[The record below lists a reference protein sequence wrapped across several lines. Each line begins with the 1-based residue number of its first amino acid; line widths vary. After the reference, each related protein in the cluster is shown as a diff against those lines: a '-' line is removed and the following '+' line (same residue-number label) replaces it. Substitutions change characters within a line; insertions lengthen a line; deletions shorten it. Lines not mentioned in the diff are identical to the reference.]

1 MKLFLIFCLFT
12 VTSFAQQM
20 EVGPI
25 TRNVH
30 LPEKPAML
38 KSGNSNIDS
47 TFIYISDTL
56 NLPFYDDFSS
66 NKFQVYAAQFND
78 PGVTSQLYYHLL
90 NPATMLPF
98 SPLASFTNGSTFK
111 RTYDSSTDTF
121 IDSVFATI
129 SVKVGDFSAYPVS
142 YQTEDLYPPYYIY
155 DTVGVPDVR
164 DTIWVT
170 NPTYLQDSV
179 RVFFSTLVN
188 QNAHWLDHQAY
199 LNERFGYNPRS
210 LGVVTFDGLDEFGYP
225 YQIGTA
231 ITNYADRLTSKPL
244 NLASLSASDSVYLSF
259 LVQPEGL
266 GDIPETGDS
275 LVLELYAK
283 DLDQWFRVWSI
294 NGDTTYAFKPVHI
307 PVKEA
312 KYFKKGFQ
320 FRFKN
325 YGSLA
330 GALDHFHIDYV
341 HLRTQ
346 SFMADTLFKD
356 FAMVY
361 PLNTLLKTYTSVPW
375 DHYKQTSQSKMSEAV
390 KVMVHNG
397 SPNPE
402 NYQNGSIVF
411 GQGATNYGNFTLQG
425 FNLAEQ
431 QINYAPSTTHTSYHD
446 LSSGSEF
453 PKNLSGN
460 EQSFEVTTT
469 VSAQFPNDVN
479 NDQTTFIQ
487 HFYNYYSYD
496 DGSAEAAFGP
506 TGIQSRLAISYE
518 AYESD
523 SLIGIAMHFVP
534 SVTDVSNKL
543 FLMSVWA
550 DDGTGNPGQVL
561 YEDDVFST
569 RSPIYGTNQNMFIKY
584 YFPDTMKVAVP
595 TKFFV
600 GWRQLDQERLNLGLD
615 RNTDQSDKIKFSVD
629 GGGSWMSSPFE
640 GSAMM
645 RPIFS
650 TSLDPILGILPTENL
665 ASFICYPNPVTEE
678 LHFQSSSQFENEQ
691 KFIFDA
697 SGRLI
702 HQTTENVVSFNDFQT
717 GIYFVSIP
725 FISPQPVKII
735 KQ

>member
-1 MKLFLIFCLFT
+1 MKLFLIFCLLT
-12 VTSFAQQM
+12 ITSFAQQM

-25 TRNVH
+25 TRNLN
-30 LPEKPAML
+30 LPEKPSVL
-38 KSGNSNIDS
+38 KSGNGHIDS
-47 TFIYISDTL
+47 TFIYVSDTL

-66 NKFQVYAAQFND
+66 NKFQVYNAQFND

-90 NPATMLPF
+90 DPVTMLPF
-98 SPLASFTNGSTFK
+98 SSLASFTNGATFK
-111 RTYDSSTDTF
+111 RTYDSTTDTF

-129 SVKVGDFSAYPVS
+129 GVKVGDFSSYPIN

-170 NPTYLQDSV
+170 NPTYLQDSA
-179 RVFFSTLVN
+179 RIFFSTLFD
-188 QNAHWLDHQAY
+188 QNAHWLDNKAY
-199 LNERFGYNPRS
+199 LNERFAYNPRS

-244 NLASLSASDSVYLSF
+244 NLGGLSAADSVYLSF

-283 DLDQWFRVWSI
+283 DLDQWFRIWSI

-307 PVKEA
+307 PVKDA

-330 GALDHFHIDYV
+330 GSLDHFHLDYV

-346 SFMADTLFKD
+346 SFLADTLFKD
-356 FAMVY
+356 FALVY

-375 DHYKQTSQSKMSEAV
+375 DHYKQSSQNKMSDAV

-402 NYQNGSIVF
+402 NYQNGTIVF

-431 QINYAPSTTHTSYHD
+431 QINYAPGTTHTSYHD
-446 LSSGSEF
+446 LSTGAEF
-453 PKNLSGN
+453 PRNLTGD
-460 EQSFEVTTT
+460 EQSFEVNTT

-479 NDQTTFIQ
+479 NDQSTFIQ

-518 AYESD
+518 AYEPD

-543 FLMSVWA
+543 FLMTVWA
-550 DDGTGNPGQVL
+550 DDGAGNPGQVL
-561 YEDDVFST
+561 YEDDIFNT
-569 RSPIYGTNQNMFIKY
+569 RNPIYGTNQNMFIKY

-600 GWRQLDQERLNLGLD
+600 GWRQLDQQRLNLGLD
-615 RNTDQSDKIKFSVD
+615 RNIDHSDKIKFSVD
-629 GGGSWMSSPFE
+629 GGGSWMTSPFE
-640 GSAMM
+640 GSAML

-650 TSLDPILGILPTENL
+650 TSLDHTLGIKASENL
-665 ASFICYPNPVTEE
+665 SEFTCFPNPVTEE
-678 LHFQSSSQFENEQ
+678 LHFQSSNQLETER
-691 KFIFDA
+691 KYIYDA

-702 HQTTENVVSFNDFQT
+702 LETTDNVISFVGFQT

-725 FISPQPVKII
+725 TISPKPVKII

>member
-12 VTSFAQQM
+12 VTSFAQKM

-90 NPATMLPF
+90 NPATMIPF
-98 SPLASFTNGSTFK
+98 SPLASFTNGATFK

-179 RVFFSTLVN
+179 RVFFSTLVD

-294 NGDTTYAFKPVHI
+294 NGDTTYAFKPVHV

-375 DHYKQTSQSKMSEAV
+375 DHYKQTSQNKMSDAV

-543 FLMSVWA
+543 FLMTVWA

-650 TSLDPILGILPTENL
+650 TSLDPILGVKPTENL

-678 LHFQSSSQFENEQ
+678 LHFQSSSQLENEQ
-691 KFIFDA
+691 KFIYDA

-702 HQTTENVVSFNDFQT
+702 LQTTENVVSFNDFQT
-717 GIYFVSIP
+717 GIYFISIP
-725 FISPQPVKII
+725 SISPQPVKII

>member
-1 MKLFLIFCLFT
+1 MKLFLIFCLLT
-12 VTSFAQQM
+12 ITSFAQQM
-20 EVGPI
+20 EMGPI
-25 TRNVH
+25 TRDVN
-30 LPEKPAML
+30 LPEKPSVL
-38 KSGNSNIDS
+38 KSGNGNIDS
-47 TFIYISDTL
+47 TFVYVSDTL
-56 NLPFYDDFSS
+56 NLPFYDDFST
-66 NKFQVYAAQFND
+66 NKFQAYAAQFND
-78 PGVTSQLYYHLL
+78 PGVTSQLYYQLL
-90 NPATMLPF
+90 DPITMLPYG
-98 SPLASFTNGSTFK
+98 SLASFTNGATFK
-111 RTYDSSTDTF
+111 RTYDSTTDTF

-129 SVKVGDFSAYPVS
+129 GVKVGDFSSYPIN

-170 NPTYLQDSV
+170 NPTYLQDSA
-179 RVFFSTLVN
+179 RVFFSTLSD
-188 QNAHWLDHQAY
+188 QNAHWLDNKAY
-199 LNERFGYNPRS
+199 LNERFAFNPRS

-225 YQIGTA
+225 YQIGSA

-244 NLASLSASDSVYLSF
+244 NLGGLSAADSVYLSF

-266 GDIPETGDS
+266 GDIPEIGDS

-283 DLDQWFRVWSI
+283 DLDQWFRIWSI

-307 PVKEA
+307 PVKDA

-330 GALDHFHIDYV
+330 GSLDHFHIDYV

-346 SFMADTLFKD
+346 SFLADTLFKD
-356 FAMVY
+356 FALVY

-375 DHYKQTSQSKMSEAV
+375 DHYKQTSQNKMSDAV

-402 NYQNGSIVF
+402 NYQNGTIVF

-431 QINYAPSTTHTSYHD
+431 QINYAPGTTHTSYHD
-446 LSSGSEF
+446 LSTGAEF
-453 PKNLSGN
+453 PKNLTGD
-460 EQSFEVTTT
+460 EQSFEVNTT

-479 NDQTTFIQ
+479 NDQSTFIQ

-518 AYESD
+518 AYEPD

-543 FLMSVWA
+543 FLMTVWA

-561 YEDDVFST
+561 YEDDIFNT

-600 GWRQLDQERLNLGLD
+600 GWRQLDQQRLNLGLD
-615 RNTDQSDKIKFSVD
+615 RNIDHSDKIKFSVD
-629 GGGSWMSSPFE
+629 GGGSWMTSPFE
-640 GSAMM
+640 GSAML

-650 TSLDPILGILPTENL
+650 TSLDPTLGIKTPVNS
-665 ASFICYPNPVTEE
+665 ADFSCYPNPVTEE
-678 LHFQSSSQFENEQ
+678 LHFQSSSQLENEQ
-691 KFIFDA
+691 KYIYDA

-702 HQTTENVVSFNDFQT
+702 RQTTENIVSFVDFQT

-725 FISPQPVKII
+725 SISPKPVKII

>member
-12 VTSFAQQM
+12 ITSFAQQM

-30 LPEKPAML
+30 LPEKPSIL
-38 KSGNSNIDS
+38 KSGNGNIDS
-47 TFIYISDTL
+47 TFNYVSDTL
-56 NLPFYDDFSS
+56 TLPFYDDFSS
-66 NKFQVYAAQFND
+66 NKFQVYTAQFND

-90 NPATMLPF
+90 NSATMLPF
-98 SPLASFTNGSTFK
+98 SSTASFTNGATFK
-111 RTYDSSTDTF
+111 RTYDSTTDTF
-121 IDSVFATI
+121 IDSVFSTT
-129 SVKVGDFSAYPVS
+129 SVKVGDFSAYPVN

-170 NPTYLQDSV
+170 NPTYLQDSA
-179 RVFFSTLVN
+179 RVFFSTLADP
-188 QNAHWLDHQAY
+188 NAHWLDHQAY

-244 NLASLSASDSVYLSF
+244 NLGSLSAADSVYLSF
-259 LVQPEGL
+259 LVQPEGF

-294 NGDTTYAFKPVHI
+294 NGDTTYAFKPVHVS
-307 PVKEA
+307 VKDA

-375 DHYKQTSQSKMSEAV
+375 DHYKQTTQNKMSDAV

-402 NYQNGSIVF
+402 NYQNGTIVF

-425 FNLAEQ
+425 FTLAEQ
-431 QINYAPSTTHTSYHD
+431 QINYAPGTTHTSFHD

-479 NDQTTFIQ
+479 NDQSTFIQ

-506 TGIQSRLAISYE
+506 TGVQSRLAISYE
-518 AYESD
+518 AYEPD

-534 SVTDVSNKL
+534 SVTDVSTKL
-543 FLMSVWA
+543 FLMTVWA

-561 YEDDVFST
+561 YEDDVFNT
-569 RSPIYGTNQNMFIKY
+569 RSPIYGSNQNMFIKY

-595 TKFFV
+595 NKFFV
-600 GWRQLDQERLNLGLD
+600 GWRQLDQQRLNLGLD
-615 RNTDQSDKIKFSVD
+615 RNIDHSDKIKFSVD

-650 TSLDPILGILPTENL
+650 TSLDPILGVKPTENL
-665 ASFICYPNPVTEE
+665 ANFNCYPNPVTEE
-678 LHFQSSSQFENEQ
+678 LHFQSSSQLENER

-697 SGRLI
+697 AGRLI
-702 HQTTENVVSFNDFQT
+702 LETTENVVSFVGFQT

-725 FISPQPVKII
+725 TISPKPVKII
-735 KQ
+735 KK

>member
-1 MKLFLIFCLFT
+1 
-12 VTSFAQQM
+12 
-20 EVGPI
+20 
-25 TRNVH
+25 
-30 LPEKPAML
+30 
-38 KSGNSNIDS
+38 
-47 TFIYISDTL
+47 
-56 NLPFYDDFSS
+56 
-66 NKFQVYAAQFND
+66 
-78 PGVTSQLYYHLL
+78 
-90 NPATMLPF
+90 
-98 SPLASFTNGSTFK
+98 
-111 RTYDSSTDTF
+111 
-121 IDSVFATI
+121 
-129 SVKVGDFSAYPVS
+129 
-142 YQTEDLYPPYYIY
+142 
-155 DTVGVPDVR
+155 
-164 DTIWVT
+164 
-170 NPTYLQDSV
+170 
-179 RVFFSTLVN
+179 
-188 QNAHWLDHQAY
+188 
-199 LNERFGYNPRS
+199 
-210 LGVVTFDGLDEFGYP
+210 
-225 YQIGTA
+225 
-231 ITNYADRLTSKPL
+231 
-244 NLASLSASDSVYLSF
+244 
-259 LVQPEGL
+259 VQPEGL

-283 DLDQWFRVWSI
+283 DLDQWFRVWSM
-294 NGDTTYAFKPVHI
+294 NGDTTYAFRPVHVS
-307 PVKEA
+307 VKDA

-375 DHYKQTSQSKMSEAV
+375 DHYKQTTQNKMSDAV

-402 NYQNGSIVF
+402 NYQNGTIVF

-425 FNLAEQ
+425 FTLAEQ
-431 QINYAPSTTHTSYHD
+431 QINYAPGTTHTSFHD

-479 NDQTTFIQ
+479 NDQSTFIQ

-506 TGIQSRLAISYE
+506 TGVQSRLAISYE
-518 AYESD
+518 AYEPD

-534 SVTDVSNKL
+534 SVTDVSTKL
-543 FLMSVWA
+543 FLMTVWA

-561 YEDDVFST
+561 YEDDVFNT
-569 RSPIYGTNQNMFIKY
+569 RSPIYGSNQNMFIKY

-600 GWRQLDQERLNLGLD
+600 GWRQLDQQRLNLGLD
-615 RNTDQSDKIKFSVD
+615 RNIDHSDKIKFSVD

-650 TSLDPILGILPTENL
+650 TSLDPILGVKPTENL
-665 ASFICYPNPVTEE
+665 ANFNCYPNPVTEE
-678 LHFQSSSQFENEQ
+678 LHFQSSSQLENER

-697 SGRLI
+697 AGRLI
-702 HQTTENVVSFNDFQT
+702 LETTENVVSFVGFQT

-725 FISPQPVKII
+725 TISPKPVKII

>member
-12 VTSFAQQM
+12 ITSFAQQM

-30 LPEKPAML
+30 LPEKPSIL
-38 KSGNSNIDS
+38 KSGNGNIDS
-47 TFIYISDTL
+47 TFNYVSDTL
-56 NLPFYDDFSS
+56 TLRFYDDFSS
-66 NKFQVYAAQFND
+66 NKFQVYTAQFND

-90 NPATMLPF
+90 NSATMLPF
-98 SPLASFTNGSTFK
+98 SSTASFTNGATFK
-111 RTYDSSTDTF
+111 RTYDSTTDTF
-121 IDSVFATI
+121 IDSVFSTT
-129 SVKVGDFSAYPVS
+129 SVKVGDFSAYPVN

-170 NPTYLQDSV
+170 NPTYLQDSA
-179 RVFFSTLVN
+179 RVFFSTLADP
-188 QNAHWLDHQAY
+188 NAHWLDHQAY

-244 NLASLSASDSVYLSF
+244 NLGSLSAADSVYLSF
-259 LVQPEGL
+259 LVQPEGF

-294 NGDTTYAFKPVHI
+294 NGDTTYAFKPVHVS
-307 PVKEA
+307 VKDA

-375 DHYKQTSQSKMSEAV
+375 DHYKQTTQNKMSDAV

-402 NYQNGSIVF
+402 NYQNGTIVF

-425 FNLAEQ
+425 FTLAEQ
-431 QINYAPSTTHTSYHD
+431 QINYAPGTTHTSFHD

-479 NDQTTFIQ
+479 NDQSTFIQ

-506 TGIQSRLAISYE
+506 TGVQSRLAISYE
-518 AYESD
+518 AYEPD

-534 SVTDVSNKL
+534 SVTDVSTKL
-543 FLMSVWA
+543 FLMTVWA

-561 YEDDVFST
+561 YEDDVFNT
-569 RSPIYGTNQNMFIKY
+569 RSPIYGSNQNMFIKY

-600 GWRQLDQERLNLGLD
+600 GWRQLDQQRLNLGLD
-615 RNTDQSDKIKFSVD
+615 RNIDYSDKIKFSVD

-650 TSLDPILGILPTENL
+650 TSLDPILGVKPTENL
-665 ASFICYPNPVTEE
+665 ANFNCYPNPVTEE
-678 LHFQSSSQFENEQ
+678 LHFQSSSQLENER

-697 SGRLI
+697 AGRLI
-702 HQTTENVVSFNDFQT
+702 LETTENVVSFVGFQT

-725 FISPQPVKII
+725 TISPKPVKII
-735 KQ
+735 KK

>member
-1 MKLFLIFCLFT
+1 MKLFLIFCLIT

-25 TRNVH
+25 TQNVDLQGKSAH
-30 LPEKPAML
+30 L
-38 KSGNSNIDS
+38 KSGNTNIDS

-56 NLPFYDDFSS
+56 NLPFFDDFSS

-78 PGVTSQLYYHLL
+78 PGVTSQLFYHLL

-98 SPLASFTNGSTFK
+98 SPNASFTNGATFK
-111 RTYDSSTDTF
+111 RTYDSTTDTF

-129 SVKVGDFSAYPVS
+129 SVKVGDFSSYPIN
-142 YQTEDLYPPYYIY
+142 YQTEDLFPPYYIY

-170 NPTYLQDSV
+170 NPTYLQDSA
-179 RVFFSTLVN
+179 RVFFSTLMD
-188 QNAHWLDHQAY
+188 QNAHWLDRQAY

-210 LGVVTFDGLDEFGYP
+210 LGVATFDGLDEFGYP
-225 YQIGTA
+225 YEIGTA

-244 NLASLSASDSVYLSF
+244 NLGSLTASDSVYLSF

-283 DLDQWFRVWSI
+283 DLDQWFRVWSV

-307 PVKEA
+307 PVKDA

-346 SFMADTLFKD
+346 SFLGDTLFKD
-356 FAMVY
+356 FALVY

-375 DHYKQTSQSKMSEAV
+375 DHYKQTAENKMSNAL

-402 NYQNGSIVF
+402 NYQNGSVVF
-411 GQGATNYGNFTLQG
+411 GQGGTTYGNFTLQG

-431 QINYAPSTTHTSYHD
+431 QINYAPSTTHTSFHD
-446 LSSGSEF
+446 LTAGAEF
-453 PKNLSGN
+453 PKNLTGN
-460 EQSFEVTTT
+460 EQSFEVNTT
-469 VSAQFPNDVN
+469 VNAQFPNDVN
-479 NDQTTFIQ
+479 NDQTTFTQ

-518 AYESD
+518 AYEAD

-543 FLMSVWA
+543 FLMTVWA

-650 TSLDPILGILPTENL
+650 TSLDPILGIKTNESTAN
-665 ASFICYPNPVTEE
+665 FYCYPNPVMDE
-678 LHFQSSSQFENEQ
+678 LHFQSDSQLENER

-697 SGRLI
+697 AGRLI
-702 HQTTENVVSFNDFQT
+702 LETTESTVSFVDFQT

-725 FISPQPVKII
+725 SISPKPVKII

>member
-1 MKLFLIFCLFT
+1 M
-12 VTSFAQQM
+12 
-20 EVGPI
+20 GPI
-25 TRNVH
+25 TRNVN
-30 LPEKPAML
+30 LPEKPSVL
-38 KSGNSNIDS
+38 KSGNANIDS
-47 TFIYISDTL
+47 TFVYVSDTL
-56 NLPFYDDFSS
+56 NLPFYDDFST
-66 NKFQVYAAQFND
+66 NKFQAYAAQFND
-78 PGVTSQLYYHLL
+78 PGVTSQLYYQLL
-90 NPATMLPF
+90 DPITMLPYG
-98 SPLASFTNGSTFK
+98 SLASFTNGATFK
-111 RTYDSSTDTF
+111 RTYDSTTDTF

-129 SVKVGDFSAYPVS
+129 GVKVGDFSSYPIN

-170 NPTYLQDSV
+170 NPTYLQDSA
-179 RVFFSTLVN
+179 RVFFSTLSD
-188 QNAHWLDHQAY
+188 QNAHWLDNKAY
-199 LNERFGYNPRS
+199 LNERFAFNPRS

-225 YQIGTA
+225 YQIGSA

-244 NLASLSASDSVYLSF
+244 NLGGLSATDSVYLSF

-283 DLDQWFRVWSI
+283 DLDQWFRLWSI

-307 PVKEA
+307 PVKDA

-330 GALDHFHIDYV
+330 GSLDHFHIDYV

-346 SFMADTLFKD
+346 SFLADTLFKD
-356 FAMVY
+356 FALVY

-375 DHYKQTSQSKMSEAV
+375 DHYKQTSQNKMSDAV

-402 NYQNGSIVF
+402 NYQNGTIVF

-431 QINYAPSTTHTSYHD
+431 QINYAPGTTHTSFHD
-446 LSSGSEF
+446 LSSGAEF
-453 PKNLSGN
+453 PKNLTGD
-460 EQSFEVTTT
+460 EQSFEVNTS

-479 NDQTTFIQ
+479 NDQSTFIQ

-518 AYESD
+518 AYEPD

-543 FLMSVWA
+543 FLMTVWA

-561 YEDDVFST
+561 YEDDIFNT

-600 GWRQLDQERLNLGLD
+600 GWRQLDQQRLNLGLD
-615 RNTDQSDKIKFSVD
+615 RNIDHSDKIKFSVD
-629 GGGSWMSSPFE
+629 GGGSWMTSPFE
-640 GSAMM
+640 GSAML

-650 TSLDPILGILPTENL
+650 TSLDPTLGIKTPVNS
-665 ASFICYPNPVTEE
+665 ADFSCYPNPVTEE
-678 LHFQSSSQFENEQ
+678 LHFQSSSHLENEQ
-691 KFIFDA
+691 KYIYDA

-702 HQTTENVVSFNDFQT
+702 LQTTENIVSFVDFQT

-725 FISPQPVKII
+725 SISPKPVKII

>member
-12 VTSFAQQM
+12 ITSFAQQM

-30 LPEKPAML
+30 LPEKPSIL
-38 KSGNSNIDS
+38 KSGNGNIDS
-47 TFIYISDTL
+47 TFIYVSDTL
-56 NLPFYDDFSS
+56 NLPFYDEFST

-78 PGVTSQLYYHLL
+78 PGVTSQLYFHLL
-90 NPATMLPF
+90 NSATMLPF
-98 SPLASFTNGSTFK
+98 SPSASFTNGATFK
-111 RTYDSSTDTF
+111 RTYDSTTDTF
-121 IDSVFATI
+121 IDSVFATT
-129 SVKVGDFSAYPVS
+129 SVKVGDFSAYPVN

-170 NPTYLQDSV
+170 NPTYLQDSA
-179 RVFFSTLVN
+179 RVFFSTLADP
-188 QNAHWLDHQAY
+188 NAHWLDHQAY
-199 LNERFGYNPRS
+199 LNERFGFNPRS

-244 NLASLSASDSVYLSF
+244 NLGSLSAADSVYLSF

-283 DLDQWFRVWSI
+283 DLDQWFRVWSM

-307 PVKEA
+307 SVKDA

-375 DHYKQTSQSKMSEAV
+375 DHYKQTSQNKMSDAV

-402 NYQNGSIVF
+402 NYQNGTIVF

-425 FNLAEQ
+425 FNLAEN
-431 QINYAPSTTHTSYHD
+431 QINYAPGTTHTSYHD
-446 LSSGSEF
+446 LTSGSEF

-479 NDQTTFIQ
+479 NDQSTFTQ

-506 TGIQSRLAISYE
+506 TGVQSRLAISYE
-518 AYESD
+518 AYEPD

-543 FLMSVWA
+543 FLMTIWA

-561 YEDDVFST
+561 YEDNVFNT
-569 RSPIYGTNQNMFIKY
+569 RSPIYGSNQNMFIKY

-600 GWRQLDQERLNLGLD
+600 GWRQLDQQRLNLGLD
-615 RNTDQSDKIKFSVD
+615 RNIDHSDKIKFSVD

-650 TSLDPILGILPTENL
+650 TSLDPILGVKPTENL
-665 ASFICYPNPVTEE
+665 ANFNCYPNPVTEE
-678 LHFQSSSQFENEQ
+678 LHFQSASQLENEQ
-691 KFIFDA
+691 KFIYDA

-702 HQTTENVVSFNDFQT
+702 LQTMENVISFVGFQT
-717 GIYFVSIP
+717 GIYFVTIP
-725 FISPQPVKII
+725 SISPKPVKII

>member
-1 MKLFLIFCLFT
+1 MKLFLIFCLLT
-12 VTSFAQQM
+12 ITSFAQQM
-20 EVGPI
+20 EMGPI
-25 TRNVH
+25 TRNVN
-30 LPEKPAML
+30 LPEKPSVL
-38 KSGNSNIDS
+38 KSGNANIDS
-47 TFIYISDTL
+47 TFVYVSDTL
-56 NLPFYDDFSS
+56 NLPFYDDFST
-66 NKFQVYAAQFND
+66 NKFQAYAAQFND
-78 PGVTSQLYYHLL
+78 PGVTSQLYYQLL
-90 NPATMLPF
+90 DPITMLPYG
-98 SPLASFTNGSTFK
+98 SLASFTNGATFK
-111 RTYDSSTDTF
+111 RTYDSTTDTF

-129 SVKVGDFSAYPVS
+129 GMKVGDFSSYPIN

-170 NPTYLQDSV
+170 NPTYLQDSA
-179 RVFFSTLVN
+179 RVFFSTLSD
-188 QNAHWLDHQAY
+188 QNAHWLDNKAY
-199 LNERFGYNPRS
+199 LNERFAFNPRS

-225 YQIGTA
+225 YQIGSA

-244 NLASLSASDSVYLSF
+244 NLGGLSATDSVYLSF

-283 DLDQWFRVWSI
+283 DLDQWFRLWSI

-307 PVKEA
+307 PVKDA

-330 GALDHFHIDYV
+330 GSLDHFHIDYV

-346 SFMADTLFKD
+346 SFLADTLFKD
-356 FAMVY
+356 FALVY

-375 DHYKQTSQSKMSEAV
+375 DHYKQTSQNKMSDAV

-402 NYQNGSIVF
+402 NYQNGTIVF

-431 QINYAPSTTHTSYHD
+431 QINYAPGTTHTSYHD
-446 LSSGSEF
+446 LSTGAEF
-453 PKNLSGN
+453 PKNLTGD
-460 EQSFEVTTT
+460 EQSFVVNTT

-479 NDQTTFIQ
+479 NDQSTFIQ

-506 TGIQSRLAISYE
+506 TGIQSRLAISYD
-518 AYESD
+518 AYEPD

-543 FLMSVWA
+543 FLMTVWA

-561 YEDDVFST
+561 YEDDIFNT

-600 GWRQLDQERLNLGLD
+600 GWRQLDQQRLNLGLD
-615 RNTDQSDKIKFSVD
+615 RNIDHSDKIKFSVD
-629 GGGSWMSSPFE
+629 GGGSWMTSPFE
-640 GSAMM
+640 GSAML

-650 TSLDPILGILPTENL
+650 TSLDPTLGIKTPVNS
-665 ASFICYPNPVTEE
+665 ADFSCYPNPVTEE
-678 LHFQSSSQFENEQ
+678 LHFQSSSQLENEQ
-691 KFIFDA
+691 KYIYDA

-702 HQTTENVVSFNDFQT
+702 LQTTENIVSFVDFQT

-725 FISPQPVKII
+725 SISPKPVKII

>member
-1 MKLFLIFCLFT
+1 MKLFLIFCLLT
-12 VTSFAQQM
+12 ITSFAQQM
-20 EVGPI
+20 EMGPI
-25 TRNVH
+25 TRDVN
-30 LPEKPAML
+30 LPEKPSVL
-38 KSGNSNIDS
+38 KSGNGNIDS
-47 TFIYISDTL
+47 TFVYVSDTL
-56 NLPFYDDFSS
+56 NLPFYDDFST
-66 NKFQVYAAQFND
+66 NKFQAYAAQFND
-78 PGVTSQLYYHLL
+78 PGVTSQLYYQLL
-90 NPATMLPF
+90 DPITMLPYG
-98 SPLASFTNGSTFK
+98 SLASFTNGATFK
-111 RTYDSSTDTF
+111 RTYDSTTDTF

-129 SVKVGDFSAYPVS
+129 GVKVGDFSSYPIN

-170 NPTYLQDSV
+170 NPTYLQDSA
-179 RVFFSTLVN
+179 RVFFSTLSD
-188 QNAHWLDHQAY
+188 QNAHWLDNKAY
-199 LNERFGYNPRS
+199 LNERFAFNPRS

-225 YQIGTA
+225 YQIGSA

-244 NLASLSASDSVYLSF
+244 NLGGLSAADSVYLSF

-283 DLDQWFRVWSI
+283 DLDQWFRIWSI

-307 PVKEA
+307 PVKDA

-330 GALDHFHIDYV
+330 GSLDHFHIDYV

-346 SFMADTLFKD
+346 SFLADTLFKD
-356 FAMVY
+356 FALVY

-375 DHYKQTSQSKMSEAV
+375 DHYKQTSQNKMSDAV

-402 NYQNGSIVF
+402 NYQNGTIVF

-431 QINYAPSTTHTSYHD
+431 QINYAPGTTHTSFHD
-446 LSSGSEF
+446 LSSGAEF
-453 PKNLSGN
+453 PKNLTGD
-460 EQSFEVTTT
+460 EQSFVVNTT

-479 NDQTTFIQ
+479 NDQSTFIQ

-518 AYESD
+518 AYEPD

-543 FLMSVWA
+543 FLMTVWA

-561 YEDDVFST
+561 YEDDIFNT

-600 GWRQLDQERLNLGLD
+600 GWRQLDQQRLNLGLD
-615 RNTDQSDKIKFSVD
+615 RNIDHSDKIKFSVD
-629 GGGSWMSSPFE
+629 GGGSWMTSPFD
-640 GSAMM
+640 GSAML

-650 TSLDPILGILPTENL
+650 TSLDPTLGIKTPVNS
-665 ASFICYPNPVTEE
+665 ADFSCYPNPVTEE
-678 LHFQSSSQFENEQ
+678 LHFQSSSHLENEQ
-691 KFIFDA
+691 KYIYDA

-702 HQTTENVVSFNDFQT
+702 RQTTENIVSFVDFQT

-725 FISPQPVKII
+725 SISPKPVKII

>member
-1 MKLFLIFCLFT
+1 MKLFLIFCLLT
-12 VTSFAQQM
+12 ITSFAQQM
-20 EVGPI
+20 EMGPI
-25 TRNVH
+25 TRNVN
-30 LPEKPAML
+30 LPEKPSVL
-38 KSGNSNIDS
+38 KSGNGNIDS
-47 TFIYISDTL
+47 TFVYVSDTL
-56 NLPFYDDFSS
+56 NLPFYDDFST
-66 NKFQVYAAQFND
+66 NKFQAYAAQFND
-78 PGVTSQLYYHLL
+78 PGVTSQLYYQLL
-90 NPATMLPF
+90 DPITMLPYG
-98 SPLASFTNGSTFK
+98 SLASFTNGATFK
-111 RTYDSSTDTF
+111 RTYDSTTDTF

-129 SVKVGDFSAYPVS
+129 GVKVGDFSSYPIN

-170 NPTYLQDSV
+170 NPTYLQDSA
-179 RVFFSTLVN
+179 RVFFSNLSD
-188 QNAHWLDHQAY
+188 QNAHWLDNKAY
-199 LNERFGYNPRS
+199 LNERFAYNPRS

-225 YQIGTA
+225 YQIGSA

-244 NLASLSASDSVYLSF
+244 NLGGLSAADSVYLSF

-283 DLDQWFRVWSI
+283 DLDQWFRIWSI

-307 PVKEA
+307 PVKDA

-330 GALDHFHIDYV
+330 GSLDHFHIDYV

-346 SFMADTLFKD
+346 SFLADTLFKD
-356 FAMVY
+356 FALVY

-375 DHYKQTSQSKMSEAV
+375 DHYKQTSQNKMSDAV

-402 NYQNGSIVF
+402 NYQNGTIVF

-431 QINYAPSTTHTSYHD
+431 QINYAPGTTHTSYHD
-446 LSSGSEF
+446 LSTGAEF
-453 PKNLSGN
+453 PKNLTGD
-460 EQSFEVTTT
+460 EQSFVVNTT

-479 NDQTTFIQ
+479 NDQSTFIQ

-506 TGIQSRLAISYE
+506 TGIQSRLAISYD
-518 AYESD
+518 AYEPD

-543 FLMSVWA
+543 FLMTVWA

-561 YEDDVFST
+561 YEDDIFNT

-600 GWRQLDQERLNLGLD
+600 GWRQLDQQRLNLGLD
-615 RNTDQSDKIKFSVD
+615 RNIDHSDKIKFSVD
-629 GGGSWMSSPFE
+629 GGGSWMTSPFE
-640 GSAMM
+640 GSAML

-650 TSLDPILGILPTENL
+650 TSLDPTLGIKTPVNS
-665 ASFICYPNPVTEE
+665 ADFSCYPNPVTEE
-678 LHFQSSSQFENEQ
+678 LHFQSSSQLENEQ
-691 KFIFDA
+691 KYIYDA

-702 HQTTENVVSFNDFQT
+702 LQTTENIVSFVDFQT

-725 FISPQPVKII
+725 SISPKPVKII

>member
-1 MKLFLIFCLFT
+1 MKLFLIFCLLT
-12 VTSFAQQM
+12 ITSFAQQM
-20 EVGPI
+20 EMGPI
-25 TRNVH
+25 TRNVN
-30 LPEKPAML
+30 LPEKPSVL
-38 KSGNSNIDS
+38 KSGNGNIDS
-47 TFIYISDTL
+47 TFVYVSDTL
-56 NLPFYDDFSS
+56 NLPFYDDFST
-66 NKFQVYAAQFND
+66 NKFQAYAAQFND
-78 PGVTSQLYYHLL
+78 PGVTSQLYYQLL
-90 NPATMLPF
+90 DPITMLPYG
-98 SPLASFTNGSTFK
+98 SLASFTNGATFK
-111 RTYDSSTDTF
+111 RTYDSTTDTF

-129 SVKVGDFSAYPVS
+129 GVKVGDFSSYPIN

-170 NPTYLQDSV
+170 NPTYLQDSA
-179 RVFFSTLVN
+179 RVFFSTLSD
-188 QNAHWLDHQAY
+188 QNAHWLDNKAY
-199 LNERFGYNPRS
+199 LNERFAFNPRS

-225 YQIGTA
+225 YQIGSA

-244 NLASLSASDSVYLSF
+244 NLGGLSATDSVYLSF

-283 DLDQWFRVWSI
+283 DLDQWFRIWSI
-294 NGDTTYAFKPVHI
+294 NGDTTFAFKPVHI
-307 PVKEA
+307 PVKDA

-330 GALDHFHIDYV
+330 GSLDHFHIDYV

-346 SFMADTLFKD
+346 SFLADTLFKD
-356 FAMVY
+356 FALVY

-375 DHYKQTSQSKMSEAV
+375 DHYKQTSQNKMSDAV

-402 NYQNGSIVF
+402 NYQNGTIVF

-431 QINYAPSTTHTSYHD
+431 QINYAPGTTHTSYHD
-446 LSSGSEF
+446 LSTGAEF
-453 PKNLSGN
+453 PKNLTGD
-460 EQSFEVTTT
+460 EQSFEVNTT

-479 NDQTTFIQ
+479 NDQSTFIQ

-518 AYESD
+518 AYEPD

-543 FLMSVWA
+543 FLMTVWA

-561 YEDDVFST
+561 YEDDIFNT

-600 GWRQLDQERLNLGLD
+600 GWRQLDQQRLNLGLD
-615 RNTDQSDKIKFSVD
+615 RNIDHSDKIKFSVD
-629 GGGSWMSSPFE
+629 GGGSWMTSPFE
-640 GSAMM
+640 GSAML

-650 TSLDPILGILPTENL
+650 TSLDPTLGIKTPVNI
-665 ASFICYPNPVTEE
+665 ADFSCYPNPVTEE
-678 LHFQSSSQFENEQ
+678 LHFQSSSQLENEQ
-691 KFIFDA
+691 KYIYDA

-702 HQTTENVVSFNDFQT
+702 LQTTENIVSFVDFQT

-725 FISPQPVKII
+725 SISPKPVKII

>member
-1 MKLFLIFCLFT
+1 MKLFLFFCLISI
-12 VTSFAQQM
+12 TSFAQQM

-25 TRNVH
+25 TRNLNLH
-30 LPEKPAML
+30 AQPAHI
-38 KSGNSNIDS
+38 KSGNTNIDS

-90 NPATMLPF
+90 NPATMVPF
-98 SPLASFTNGSTFK
+98 SLTASFTNGATFK
-111 RTYDSSTDTF
+111 RTYDSTTDTY
-121 IDSVFATI
+121 IDSIFSTI
-129 SVKVGDFSAYPVS
+129 AVKVGDFSSYPIN

-155 DTVGVPDVR
+155 DTVGVPDVS

-179 RVFFSTLVN
+179 RIFFADLVD

-210 LGVVTFDGLDEFGYP
+210 LGVATFDGLDEFGYP

-231 ITNYADRLTSKPL
+231 ITNYGDRLTSKPL
-244 NLASLSASDSVYLSF
+244 DLGSLNASDSVYLSF

-294 NGDTTYAFKPVHI
+294 NGDTTYAFKSVHI
-307 PVKEA
+307 PVKDA

-330 GALDHFHIDYV
+330 GALDHFHIDFV
-341 HLRTQ
+341 HLRSQ
-346 SFMADTLFKD
+346 SFLADTLFKD
-356 FAMVY
+356 FALVY
-361 PLNTLLKTYTSVPW
+361 PLNSLLKTYTSVPW
-375 DHYKQTSQSKMSEAV
+375 DHYKQSTQNNMNDAI
-390 KVMVHNG
+390 KVLVHNG

-411 GQGATNYGNFTLQG
+411 GQGGTTYGNFTLQG
-425 FNLAEQ
+425 FSLAEQ
-431 QINYAPSTTHTSYHD
+431 QINYAPRTTHTSFHNLTLGAEY
-446 LSSGSEF
+446 
-453 PKNLSGN
+453 PKNLIGD
-460 EQSFEVTTT
+460 EQSFEVNTT
-469 VSAQFPNDVN
+469 VSAQFPNDVD
-479 NDQTTFIQ
+479 NDQSAFTQ

-506 TGIQSRLAISYE
+506 TGVQSRLAISYE

-543 FLMSVWA
+543 FLMTVWA

-569 RSPIYGTNQNMFIKY
+569 RSPIYGTNQNLFIKY
-584 YFPDTMKVAVP
+584 YFTDTMKVAVP
-595 TKFFV
+595 SKFFV
-600 GWRQLDQERLNLGLD
+600 GWRQLDQQRLNLGLD
-615 RNTDQSDKIKFSVD
+615 RNIDHSDKIKFSVD
-629 GGGSWMSSPFE
+629 GGGSWMTSPFE
-640 GSAMM
+640 GSAML

-650 TSLDPILGILPTENL
+650 TALDAILGMKTIENVS
-665 ASFICYPNPVTEE
+665 AFNCYPNPVTEE
-678 LHFQSSSQFENEQ
+678 LHFQSSSQLDMER

-702 HQTTENVVSFNDFQT
+702 LETTENIVSFVDFQT

-725 FISPQPVKII
+725 SISPKPVKII

>member
-12 VTSFAQQM
+12 ITSFAQQM

-30 LPEKPAML
+30 LPEKPSIL
-38 KSGNSNIDS
+38 KSGNGNIDS
-47 TFIYISDTL
+47 TFIYVSDTL

-66 NKFQVYAAQFND
+66 NKFQVYTAQFND

-90 NPATMLPF
+90 NSATMLPF
-98 SPLASFTNGSTFK
+98 SSTASFTNGATFK
-111 RTYDSSTDTF
+111 RTYDSTTDTF
-121 IDSVFATI
+121 IDSVFATT
-129 SVKVGDFSAYPVS
+129 SVKVGDFSAYPVN

-170 NPTYLQDSV
+170 NPTYLQDSA
-179 RVFFSTLVN
+179 RVFFSTLADP
-188 QNAHWLDHQAY
+188 NAHWLDHQAY
-199 LNERFGYNPRS
+199 LNERFGFNPRS

-244 NLASLSASDSVYLSF
+244 NLGSLSAADSVYLSF

-294 NGDTTYAFKPVHI
+294 NGDTTYAFKPVHVS
-307 PVKEA
+307 VKDA

-356 FAMVY
+356 FALVY

-375 DHYKQTSQSKMSEAV
+375 DHYKQTTQNKMSDAV

-402 NYQNGSIVF
+402 NYQNGTIVF
-411 GQGATNYGNFTLQG
+411 GQGVTNYGNFTLQG

-431 QINYAPSTTHTSYHD
+431 QINYAPGTTHTSFHD

-479 NDQTTFIQ
+479 NDQSTFIQ

-506 TGIQSRLAISYE
+506 TGVQSRLAISYE
-518 AYESD
+518 AYEPD

-534 SVTDVSNKL
+534 SVTDVSTKL
-543 FLMSVWA
+543 FLMTVWA

-561 YEDDVFST
+561 YEDDVFNT
-569 RSPIYGTNQNMFIKY
+569 RSPIYGSNQNMFFKY

-600 GWRQLDQERLNLGLD
+600 GWRQLDQQRLNLGLD
-615 RNTDQSDKIKFSVD
+615 RNIDHSDKIKFSVD

-650 TSLDPILGILPTENL
+650 TSLDPILGVKPIQNL
-665 ASFICYPNPVTEE
+665 ANFNCYPNPVTDE
-678 LHFQSSSQFENEQ
+678 LLPSHLYP
-691 KFIFDA
+691 DV
-697 SGRLI
+697 I
-702 HQTTENVVSFNDFQT
+702 H
-717 GIYFVSIP
+717 
-725 FISPQPVKII
+725 
-735 KQ
+735 